1 MGPSFSFGHLEAL
14 IQNLNMYCIVIGIG
28 FPTGKIS
35 IPFAYLLL
43 NSSSE
48 SEKKVLH
55 GLAKLKLRC

>member
-28 FPTGKIS
+28 FPTGKI

-48 SEKKVLH
+48 SEKCCMVWPN
-55 GLAKLKLRC
+55 